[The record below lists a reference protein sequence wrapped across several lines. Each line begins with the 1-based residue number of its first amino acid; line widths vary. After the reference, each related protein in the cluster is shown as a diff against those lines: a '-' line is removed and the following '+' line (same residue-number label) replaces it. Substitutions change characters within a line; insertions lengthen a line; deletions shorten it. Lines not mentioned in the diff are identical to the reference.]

1 MKKIVLGA
9 LVMVGLFSSQTRAE
23 GPLDQG
29 TIEELLGKI
38 DNYMS
43 IYARNKLRVEA
54 QEAEATASGDTKAAT
69 LLGQGGSILD
79 IAYIHAAMLQSA
91 FEQLILANE
100 AFEAQQKHT
109 EELMA
114 RISKLEGKESK
125 KVVQGKRRSRRRRA

>member
-1 MKKIVLGA
+1 
-9 LVMVGLFSSQTRAE
+9 
-23 GPLDQG
+23 
-29 TIEELLGKI
+29 
-38 DNYMS
+38 
-43 IYARNKLRVEA
+43 
-54 QEAEATASGDTKAAT
+54 
-69 LLGQGGSILD
+69 
-79 IAYIHAAMLQSA
+79 MLQSA

>member
-29 TIEELLGKI
+29 TIEELLGDI
-38 DNYMS
+38 NNYMS

-54 QEAEATASGDTKAAT
+54 QEAKAKASGDTKAAT

-79 IAYIHAAMLQSA
+79 IAYINAAMLQCCNPLSS
-91 FEQLILANE
+91 N
-100 AFEAQQKHT
+100 
-109 EELMA
+109 
-114 RISKLEGKESK
+114 
-125 KVVQGKRRSRRRRA
+125 